1 MDGGA
6 AAPAF
11 PAGGFVDRPAAWAL
25 LCEWTQGDGLR
36 KHALAVE
43 AAVRAYARRFGE
55 DEDLWALAGLLHD
68 FDYERYPSLDDH
80 PFKGREVL
88 ERLGAPPEVIH
99 AIQAHA
105 ERTGVPRVSRLD
117 KALYAVDELC
127 GFITAAALIR
137 PSKSVLDLEA
147 ASVRKRMKD
156 KAFARNVKREDI
168 VRGAEELGVP
178 LDEHIAFVIEAMR
191 GVADALGLRGG
202 VPAPGAAGGPPT
214 E

>member
-1 MDGGA
+1 
-6 AAPAF
+6 
-11 PAGGFVDRPAAWAL
+11 VDRSAAWAL

-43 AAVRAYARRFGE
+43 AAMRAYARRFGE
-55 DEDLWALAGLLHD
+55 DEELWGMAGLLHD

-88 ERLGAPPEVIH
+88 ERLDTPPEVIH

-105 ERTGVPRVSRLD
+105 ERTGVPRISRLD

-156 KAFARNVKREDI
+156 KAFARNVRREDI

-178 LDEHIAFVIEAMR
+178 PDEHIAFVIEAMR
-191 GVADALGLRGG
+191 GAADALGLRGS
-202 VPAPGAAGGPPT
+202 VPPAGAAAAPPT
-214 E
+214 G

>member
-1 MDGGA
+1 MD
-6 AAPAF
+6 
-11 PAGGFVDRPAAWAL
+11 RSAAWAL

-43 AAVRAYARRFGE
+43 AAMRAYARRFGE
-55 DEDLWALAGLLHD
+55 DEDRWGTAGLLHD
-68 FDYERYPSLDDH
+68 FDYERYPSLEDH

-88 ERLGAPPEVIH
+88 ERLGCPPDVIH

-105 ERTGVPRVSRLD
+105 ERTGVPRVSRVD
-117 KALYAVDELC
+117 RALYAVDELC

-137 PSKSVLDLEA
+137 PSRSVLDLEA

-168 VRGAEELGVP
+168 LRGAEELSVP
-178 LDEHIAFVIEAMR
+178 LDEHIAVVIEAMR
-191 GVADALGLRGG
+191 GVADELGLQGTA
-202 VPAPGAAGGPPT
+202 PAPGQGSPPAAP
-214 E
+214 